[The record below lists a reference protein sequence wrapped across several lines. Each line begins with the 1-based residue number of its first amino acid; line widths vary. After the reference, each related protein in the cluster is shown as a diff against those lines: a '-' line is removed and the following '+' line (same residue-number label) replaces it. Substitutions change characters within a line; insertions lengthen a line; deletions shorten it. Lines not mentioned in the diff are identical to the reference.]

1 MGDIIPIRT
10 EAPRFG
16 ETVDLSPHDRL
27 KAARERRAQWG
38 GILRQRRQSSGL
50 TARVLA
56 QNIGIPSPTIISAVE
71 AGRGRVPEGAMRRW
85 AEALAMEPTAFAA
98 GYLAAFEPDAYALLQ
113 GEAKRSED
121 AP

>member
-10 EAPRFG
+10 ETPRFG
-16 ETVDLSPHDRL
+16 ETVELSAHDRL
-27 KAARERRAQWG
+27 AAARERRAQWG
-38 GILRQRRQSSGL
+38 GILRQRRQSYGL
-50 TARVLA
+50 TTRVLA

-98 GYLAAFEPDAYALLQ
+98 GYLAAFEPDAFALLLRDAHRPE
-113 GEAKRSED
+113 EAQ
-121 AP
+121 